1 MGKTTLSKARSTFA
15 LFHKNLL
22 NSSQWIG
29 LIPFQVVVVA
39 QMIENLPAMQETGVQ
54 SLGGE
59 DHLEK
64 GTATHASIPAWK
76 IPQRSLA
83 GYSPWSCDKSN
94 MTEQLTLTLSRWWVD
109 TLEGRAVEP

>member
-1 MGKTTLSKARSTFA
+1 
-15 LFHKNLL
+15 
-22 NSSQWIG
+22 
-29 LIPFQVVVVA
+29 
-39 QMIENLPAMQETGVQ
+39 MQETGVQ
-54 SLGGE
+54 SLGGD

-83 GYSPWSCDKSN
+83 GYSPWSCDKSD

>member
-1 MGKTTLSKARSTFA
+1 M
-15 LFHKNLL
+15 FHKNLL

-83 GYSPWSCDKSN
+83 GYSPWSCDKSD

-109 TLEGRAVEP
+109 TLEGKAVEP